1 MVNKKKSRKTKQTSR
16 RRLTSTAAAGTTNSV
31 PAAADHGDT
40 TSPRLDAEGR
50 MQANE
55 SRRFYGLWSVLAA
68 MAFPKLNAER
78 ASVLGT
84 TQIPLHWYSAD
95 TSPDSGCIEQ
105 IVMDYI
111 LQEIDWLVEQVES
124 SNNRHNQLIIQQA
137 LGGRRVLSKG
147 EKEEIRSWKVHVKD
161 DFFVLGFIPGQG
173 SILVQVGRL
182 QHRNLLPP
190 RKIQDEYHEPRV
202 FVVQGLDVSLA
213 TLTAPLRADFQKE
226 HPSLLKKYPEF
237 KDGLCVIHTTLFP
250 YNNGITHMP
259 IIGVPQ
265 ASHYTTPQDM
275 AAGMDKAV
283 HAYRLAFPKDCGE
296 GDATEDVRGV
306 ANSPG
311 VALFRSLD
319 PVKDASI
326 CRRGSIFSN
335 QNIPV
340 TSSRGR
346 NYAAQR
352 QQAGATSILVEVEVW
367 QPCEDPRHPRY
378 DAMLKRTSVGTGG
391 ENNSK
396 PFVFEG
402 FKNAGVVELLIDD
415 HEPCPFHRRNGEECL
430 PFAGCCK
437 SEYFERSAKAQQ
449 KANFMKMVLM
459 FNPMRQAEYE
469 HLEALPTSKEH
480 STITTVPTDLR
491 IGFQDMG
498 VVKLKV
504 PPHLTH
510 IIKERMDACGNFH
523 SSFEHKWIYWGLTP
537 ITTNQVGVMP
547 FGDISLDPE
556 TGIFEANAMT
566 ADRLAALIADMK
578 NICLAIPGIP
588 ILEASLEMQPSY
600 KIKPDPVAFK
610 KNEALLQEGLECQ
623 VRTSIDKET
632 NVGLMVKCGFCGLS
646 EKDGL
651 RYLRCACK
659 STFYCCK
666 VRNQLELFSPLESS
680 V

>member
-16 RRLTSTAAAGTTNSV
+16 RRLTSTAAAGATNSV

-50 MQANE
+50 MQANQ
-55 SRRFYGLWSVLAA
+55 SRRFYGLWDVLSA

-78 ASVLGT
+78 ASVPGT
-84 TQIPLHWYSAD
+84 TQTPLHWHSSD
-95 TSPDSGCIEQ
+95 RSPDSGCNAL

-111 LQEIDWLVEQVES
+111 LQEIDWFVEQVES
-124 SNNRHNQLIIQQA
+124 SDNRQNQLIIQQA

-147 EKEEIRSWKVHVKD
+147 EKEEIRSWKVHVED

-182 QHRNLLPP
+182 QHQELLPP

-202 FVVQGLDVSLA
+202 FVVQSLA
-213 TLTAPLRADFQKE
+213 LSLAKHTAQLREDFQKE

-237 KDGLCVIHTTLFP
+237 KDGLCMIHTTLLP
-250 YNNGITHMP
+250 YNNGITYKP
-259 IIGVPQ
+259 TITAPQ
-265 ASHYTTPQDM
+265 AFHYTTPQDM
-275 AAGMDKAV
+275 AAAMDKAV
-283 HAYRLAFPKDCGE
+283 HAYRLAFPNDCE
-296 GDATEDVRGV
+296 GDATKDVRV

-311 VALFRSLD
+311 VTLFRSLD
-319 PVKDASI
+319 SVKDASV
-326 CRRGSIFSN
+326 CRRGSSFRN

-352 QQAGATSILVEVEVW
+352 QQAGGFSATSILVDTEVW
-367 QPCEDPRHPRY
+367 QPYEDPRHPLY
-378 DAMLKRTSVGTGG
+378 DAMLKRTCSVGTG
-391 ENNSK
+391 
-396 PFVFEG
+396 FVVLEG
-402 FKNAGVVELLIDD
+402 FKNTGVHELLIDD
-415 HEPCPFHRRNGEECL
+415 HEPCPFHRRNGEECP
-430 PFAGCCK
+430 PFADCCK
-437 SEYFERSAKAQQ
+437 SEYFKRSAKAQQ

-459 FNPMRQAEYE
+459 YNPIGQAEYE
-469 HLEALPTSKEH
+469 HLAALARSKGQF
-480 STITTVPTDLR
+480 TIETARDLC

-498 VVKLKV
+498 VATLKV
-504 PPHLTH
+504 APHLTH
-510 IIKERMDACGNFH
+510 IIKERMNYCGNFH
-523 SSFEHKWIYWGLTP
+523 SSFEHKWIYWGHLP
-537 ITTNQVGVMP
+537 IKTDKVGMMP
-547 FGDISLDPE
+547 FGDILLDPE

-566 ADRLAALIADMK
+566 ADRLAALIAVMK

-600 KIKPDPVAFK
+600 KIKPDPVAFE
-610 KNEALLQEGLECQ
+610 KNKTLLQEGLECQ
-623 VRTSIDKET
+623 VRTSINKET
-632 NVGLMVKCGFCGLS
+632 NVGFMVKCGFCGLS

-666 VRNQLELFSPLESS
+666 VRNRLIAPGFFSPQSS